1 MTNVYFIRHCESDNR
16 VHDPQSRPL
25 TEKGLNDRPVVEKYL
40 ADKKIDVILSS
51 PFKRAYDTV
60 ASFAEVHG
68 LPVEIID
75 DFRERL
81 SDSNWMRDQDFLTFI
96 ERQWNDFDYTLSD
109 GESLAVVQ
117 KRNIN
122 ALVGVLHRYRDKNIV
137 IGTHG
142 TALSTIINY
151 YDASYGFGDFMK
163 FIHVMPWAV
172 KMVFDAE
179 KFCTIE
185 MLDIMNGEGV

>member
-1 MTNVYFIRHCESDNR
+1 

-25 TEKGLNDRPVVEKYL
+25 TEKGLNDRAVVEKYL

-122 ALVGVLHRYRDKNIV
+122 ALIGVLRRYRDKNIV

-151 YDASYGFGDFMK
+151 YDASYGFSDFMK
-163 FIHVMPWAV
+163 IIHVMPWAV

-179 KFCTIE
+179 KFCTLE